1 MHLIRFLNGKRDR
14 FDDFDPV
21 AAALKY
27 IDASFLVGVAVGP
40 SEREDRDGIFS
51 GVEESG
57 SDVDAVGVGSVIFAC
72 PDGDFESAIAGT
84 VDVGVEGAHAA
95 EDSDLGGGDV
105 NQSKH

>member
-1 MHLIRFLNGKRDR
+1 MHWIRFLNGKRDR

-21 AAALKY
+21 STAFKY

-40 SEREDRDGIFS
+40 SEREDGDGIFS
-51 GVEESG
+51 GVKETG
-57 SDVDAVGVGSVIFAC
+57 SDVDVVGVGSVIFAG

-84 VDVGVEGAHAA
+84 VDVSVEGAHAA
-95 EDSDLGGGDV
+95 EDSDLGGGDI